1 MQPGLLEILC
11 CPVCRGELT
20 LTVSSQKDGEI
31 WTGTLACPKCPATYP
46 IEDGIPN
53 LLPPESSARP

>member
-11 CPVCRGELT
+11 CPVCRGELR
-20 LTVSSQKDGEI
+20 LTIASERDGEI
-31 WTGTLACPKCPATYP
+31 WTGTLSCPKCPAEYP

-53 LLPPESSARP
+53 LLPPDSSAPP